1 MCLRCASLPSHTSP
15 LYLACQIRMEQLM
28 RLCVASDEREAA
40 LRQQRRLTL
49 RRALQQQQQD
59 DAQHE
64 LRELLSRHPDLL
76 IVKGGPAV
84 VAAVAGKE
92 LQAMRREKAAAAA
105 QAGEGGEGE
114 AATVGTAQGQ
124 GPVDARL

>member
-1 MCLRCASLPSHTSP
+1 
-15 LYLACQIRMEQLM
+15 M

-49 RRALQQQQQD
+49 RRELQQQQQD
-59 DAQHE
+59 YAQHE

-114 AATVGTAQGQ
+114 AASVGTAQGQ
-124 GPVDARL
+124 GPADARL